1 MLNGQEQK
9 KYVRTIA
16 VASGKGGVG
25 KTNVTANLAI
35 SLRKLGKKVMI
46 VDADLGLSNI
56 DVLLH
61 LAPKHTI
68 QNLLDG
74 DMPLKDILI
83 EGPHGIKILPA
94 GSGVQELTALD
105 EFQRL
110 KILEAFDSYS
120 DDVDVLLIDTA
131 AGVSENVAFFCIA
144 AQEIIIVTSPEP
156 TAITDAYA
164 LIKVLNTRYQ
174 EKEFHVLVN
183 SAKNADEAVEVF
195 RRLSLAADKFLN
207 ISLDYLGYLPYD
219 ESVQNAVRAQ
229 QAFID
234 MYPNRPISRR
244 IMEIAQLF
252 LDRSEKVKGTLQF
265 FIGNLLSA
273 SSGMAREKTLD
284 SSPVVER

>member
-1 MLNGQEQK
+1 MNGQEMK
-9 KYVRTIA
+9 NYVRTIA

-35 SLRKLGKKVMI
+35 ALRKLGKQVMI

-61 LAPKHTI
+61 LAPKHNI

-74 DMPLKDILI
+74 DLPLKEILI

-110 KILEAFDSYS
+110 KILEAFDSYG

-131 AGVSENVAFFCIA
+131 AGISENVAFFCIA

-164 LIKVLNTRYQ
+164 LMKVLSTRYQ

-183 SAKNADEAVEVF
+183 SSKNADEAVEVF

-207 ISLDYLGYLPYD
+207 ISLHYLGYLPYD
-219 ESVQNAVRAQ
+219 ASVQNAVREQ
-229 QAFID
+229 QAFVD
-234 MYPNRPISRR
+234 LYPNRPISRR
-244 IMEIAQLF
+244 IMEIAQVF
-252 LDRSEKVKGTLQF
+252 LDRSEKIKGTLQF

-273 SSGMAREKTLD
+273 SSAITREKVTD
-284 SSPVVER
+284 RTPVVER